1 MRVANWHIHSW
12 PSTSKEFVNPQW
24 RQHSRYKLSINCCLL
39 SIRLPRYCTEF
50 VLSLEGLV
58 FVYWGNISTQWGLI
72 FYISNHLTHTQ
83 TTKAY
88 QPFRNSANRLGSPPS
103 YAEGGARGST
113 LRRARARMD
122 FNRQEEL
129 ILRLSDLFEIL
140 CKVLQVFCVL
150 HDKLNF
156 LFWNI

>member
-12 PSTSKEFVNPQW
+12 PNTSKEFVNPQW

-39 SIRLPRYCTEF
+39 SIQLPRYCTEF
-50 VLSLEGLV
+50 VLNLEGLV

-72 FYISNHLTHTQ
+72 FYIIHHLHYIQ

-113 LRRARARMD
+113 LRRV
-122 FNRQEEL
+122 QELEWTL
-129 ILRLSDLFEIL
+129 IG
-140 CKVLQVFCVL
+140 K
-150 HDKLNF
+150 KNW
-156 LFWNI
+156 FWGCLICLKSYAKSYKFSVCYMTN